1 MHFAY
6 TSVMESVL
14 ETAINEWHASVDDGD
29 LERSARAVGDPVVV
43 LGPKGAG
50 PITPQQFADW
60 VERSGIRLTPRSWHP
75 VSDRLM
81 VVEEDATWPESPAV
95 TRVATVFRVREGRVT
110 AALRLPDL
118 ASALELAYICREM
131 AATE

>member
-1 MHFAY
+1 
-6 TSVMESVL
+6 MEPNL
-14 ETAINEWHASVDDGD
+14 ELAINEWHASVNAGD
-29 LERSARAVGDPVVV
+29 LQRSEHAVGDPVVV

-50 PITPQQFADW
+50 PITPAQFAEW
-60 VERSGIRLTPRSWHP
+60 VERSGIKLVPRSWHP

-81 VVEEDATWPESPAV
+81 VVEEDATWPESTES
-95 TRVATVFRVREGRVT
+95 TRVATVFRVTAGKVT

-118 ASALELAYICREM
+118 KAALELAYICREM

>member
-1 MHFAY
+1 
-6 TSVMESVL
+6 MESTL
-14 ETAINEWHASVDDGD
+14 ETAIDEWHASVNDGD
-29 LERSARAVGDPVVV
+29 PRRSASAVGDPVVV

-50 PITPQQFADW
+50 PITPEQFAGW
-60 VERSGIRLTPRSWHP
+60 VERSGIKLVPRSWHP

-81 VVEEDATWPESPAV
+81 AVEEDATWPDSEGP
-95 TRVATVFRVREGRVT
+95 TRVATVFRVTGGKVT

-118 ASALELAYICREM
+118 KSALELACLCREM